1 MDDGYIPINWIH
13 LSSDRKKIIVNSSDD
28 EAPSPVGLLLF
39 TVEPLGGGTLNGLG
53 NYDCNTMASPAQLE
67 ENVTGF
73 FPGPLTLALPVNDLE
88 WEGQISEVAQKGMNA
103 ILNTLSK
110 LIQDEIEQKREV
122 DPDYK
127 KGFEFTIKNLGAAM
141 INNHPDAINGV
152 TITDGGN
159 VALLNKEYDLYRV
172 WIMLYRWVENE
183 EGQWTWR

>member
-1 MDDGYIPINWIH
+1 MDEGVPINWIH
-13 LSSDRKKIIVNSSDD
+13 LSSDRKKIIVNSS
-28 EAPSPVGLLLF
+28 ESPLPVGLLLF
-39 TVEPLGGGTLNGLG
+39 TVEPLGGTLTGLG
-53 NYDCNTMASPAQLE
+53 NYDCNTVASPAQLE

-152 TITDGGN
+152 TITDG
-159 VALLNKEYDLYRV
+159 EYDLYRV

>member
-103 ILNTLSK
+103 IQHVHLFFLLVLKSMRLVNLVSIKQHMLTTYQRKK
-110 LIQDEIEQKREV
+110 LQLAQ
-122 DPDYK
+122 
-127 KGFEFTIKNLGAAM
+127 
-141 INNHPDAINGV
+141 
-152 TITDGGN
+152 
-159 VALLNKEYDLYRV
+159 
-172 WIMLYRWVENE
+172 
-183 EGQWTWR
+183 